1 MMVADDA
8 IKASLNATV
17 GSGNKRAEMLQAEI
31 EQNQKNAKKMADIN
45 VRKTAILEAL
55 VAAVRRV
62 ISADKSVVDQIIFAQ
77 AKALGVNPPDGLNIP
92 ADVNKA
98 A

>member
-1 MMVADDA
+1 
-8 IKASLNATV
+8 
-17 GSGNKRAEMLQAEI
+17 
-31 EQNQKNAKKMADIN
+31 MADIN